1 MKEKTKIMDLDKK
14 IGIKENLIAEVGEQ
28 EAEMI
33 WDRAKIILKEIEARY
48 PDLPKSQQMHAGYIF
63 PSAAVQLA
71 VREIKGNPDLGYK
84 VISEYSWAKSRE
96 MGARLRKTAKIP
108 GFKSLFV
115 KMWGPISKKMFGPDA
130 GFGNVF
136 YPKEKGAYRM
146 DITKCPYNS
155 YFTELG
161 TPELT
166 KIFCI
171 NDECTYGDIPGL
183 EFIRH
188 TTLGTGGDRCD
199 FYVRVQ
205 R

>member
-48 PDLPKSQQMHAGYIF
+48 PDLPKGQQMHAGYIF

-71 VREIKGNPDLGYK
+71 VREIKGDPNLGYK
-84 VISEYSWAKSRE
+84 VISEYSWAKSGE

-108 GFKSLFV
+108 GFKRLFV

-161 TPELT
+161 TP
-166 KIFCI
+166 
-171 NDECTYGDIPGL
+171 
-183 EFIRH
+183 
-188 TTLGTGGDRCD
+188 
-199 FYVRVQ
+199 
-205 R
+205 

>member
-1 MKEKTKIMDLDKK
+1 MSTALLLGLIWSGLWMAFLYVIMKCFPW
-14 IGIKENLIAEVGEQ
+14 
-28 EAEMI
+28 EM
-33 WDRAKIILKEIEARY
+33 
-48 PDLPKSQQMHAGYIF
+48 
-63 PSAAVQLA
+63 
-71 VREIKGNPDLGYK
+71 LGYK

-96 MGARLRKTAKIP
+96 MGARLRKSAKIP
-108 GFKSLFV
+108 GFKRLFV

-188 TTLGTGGDRCD
+188 TTLGTGACYHAGA
-199 FYVRVQ
+199 FSFV
-205 R
+205 

>member
-1 MKEKTKIMDLDKK
+1 MKEKTKLMDLDKK

-28 EAEMI
+28 EAERI
-33 WDRAKIILKEIEARY
+33 WDRAKMILKEIEARY
-48 PDLPKSQQMHAGYIF
+48 PDLPKGQQMHAGYIF

-71 VREIKGNPDLGYK
+71 VREIKGDQDLGYK
-84 VISEYSWAKSRE
+84 VISEYSWAKSRD
-96 MGARLRKTAKIP
+96 MGARLRKSAKIP

-171 NDECTYGDIPGL
+171 NDECTYGNIPGL

-188 TTLGTGGDRCD
+188 TTLGTGGNRCD

>member
-1 MKEKTKIMDLDKK
+1 MMDLDKK
-14 IGIKENLIAEVGEQ
+14 NSIKENLIAEIGIE
-28 EAEMI
+28 EAEVI
-33 WDRAKIILKEIEARY
+33 WNRAKTILKEIEEKY
-48 PDLPKSQQMHAGYIF
+48 PELPDGQRMHVGFIF
-63 PSAAVQLA
+63 PAAAVQLA
-71 VREIKGNPDLGYK
+71 VREIKGDPELGYRA
-84 VISEYSWAKSRE
+84 ISEASWAKARE
-96 MGARLRKTAKIP
+96 MGARLRKTSKIP

-115 KMWGPISKKMFGPDA
+115 KMWGPISKKMFGAGA
-130 GFGNVF
+130 GFRNVF

-146 DITKCPYNS
+146 DIVKCPYNS

-188 TTLGTGGDRCD
+188 TTLGTGGDKCD
-199 FYVRVQ
+199 FYVRVKK
-205 R
+205 